1 MIKKIKNAMNSE
13 IGGIVKEIA
22 MSTPQGRLAQDI
34 SATKQAFKT
43 RNEPKPVEEPA
54 PAKKPFEELTP
65 QQQMLSI
72 AAESARAERM
82 PHSVLPPSRP
92 VSNRLR
98 GTLTE
103 PRTTQRSSA
112 EIQERARTGAAEQR
126 ARLGL
131 PQGLPQE
138 PPAPPIPFTPT
149 PQQVKSI
156 EGMYAQNLALGRIT
170 PPATTAEIAQQAPP
184 ITSPAGTRAN
194 KRKSNRGIGA
204 YGQSLINLNLP
215 K

>member
-54 PAKKPFEELTP
+54 PAKKPFEDLTP

-72 AAESARAERM
+72 ASESARAERM
-82 PHSVLPPSRP
+82 PRLITPFQGRP
-92 VSNRLR
+92 VDRSWTKPVTIQRV
-98 GTLTE
+98 E
-103 PRTTQRSSA
+103 PAQ
-112 EIQERARTGAAEQR
+112 QPART
-126 ARLGL
+126 
-131 PQGLPQE
+131 
-138 PPAPPIPFTPT
+138 FTPT

-156 EGMYAQNLALGRIT
+156 EGAYAQNLALGRFT

-184 ITSPAGTRAN
+184 ITSPAGTRTN
-194 KRKSNRGIGA
+194 KRKSNRGIGS
-204 YGQSLINLNLP
+204 YGQSLINLDLP